1 MVCRWIQTVRSDS
14 CWACAGLYRG
24 SATHSGTPNQD
35 EIVSAVPNPSSH
47 APAGPWSIDLSEAGP
62 STGLLDSPATISFV
76 FHRDAVTLV
85 RFGLAMVV
93 AGMTAVWVAA
103 VQHSREIR
111 VAFPLPQ
118 ELRCESH

>member
-1 MVCRWIQTVRSDS
+1 M
-14 CWACAGLYRG
+14 
-24 SATHSGTPNQD
+24 
-35 EIVSAVPNPSSH
+35 SAVPNPSSH
-47 APAGPWSIDLSEAGP
+47 APAGPWSIDLD
-62 STGLLDSPATISFV
+62 STSTISFD
-76 FHRDAVTLV
+76 FPRDLVTLV

-93 AGMTAVWVAA
+93 AGLTAVWVAA